1 MRVSRSCVSNTLKLN
16 ELLIQDYE
24 ARDEPAGAQTP
35 TPCFALV
42 IPGDGTDDEDPAYGI
57 SITDRRSTF

>member
-1 MRVSRSCVSNTLKLN
+1 M
-16 ELLIQDYE
+16 
-24 ARDEPAGAQTP
+24 PQTH
-35 TPCFALV
+35 TGFALV